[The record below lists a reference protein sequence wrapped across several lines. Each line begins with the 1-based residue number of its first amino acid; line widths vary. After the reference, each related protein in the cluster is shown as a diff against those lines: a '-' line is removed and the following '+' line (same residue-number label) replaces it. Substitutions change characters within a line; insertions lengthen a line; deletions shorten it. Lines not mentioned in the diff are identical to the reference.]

1 MKKEKKKKQITE
13 SFVNKKMDKVCEF
26 CMGLR
31 PVIYCKAD
39 AAYLCL
45 SCDAK
50 VHSAN
55 ALSNRHPRTPVCEAC
70 RYRPAHVRCSDH
82 RMFMCH
88 GCDCSLHKDSSQ
100 HQKQVISSFMGCPSA
115 KDFAVLWGFELNKLE
130 NSTLQNQFVLT
141 SCVSVDTGVKD
152 SNFPRQSMSSP
163 QTGGPS
169 LASQAST
176 VTSILGAE
184 YEVGLSSQQTEVFN
198 KGKQQQDTCIILQQ
212 IFDLERLQL
221 TEGDKN
227 SSLIRGKQTTD
238 ISSSTYDTSW
248 KLDQSFQHSLG
259 LGADPHQ
266 ELNVE
271 YFSSPFPPLE
281 NLTLSSTVGN
291 HLQGEPLWQC
301 RSPTQSFQVVLI
313 KFDHLIHHCRLHL
326 QSSVL
331 KAMQLTTWKVAF
343 HLSLQERNPPCNSPE
358 LKGSE
363 SNTEGNAML
372 RHKDKKVRRSGK
384 QNRYAS
390 HKARTDSR
398 KRGKKSKNKELKRIK
413 ALYLS
418 NSPIWLEQI

>member
-1 MKKEKKKKQITE
+1 
-13 SFVNKKMDKVCEF
+13 MDKVCEF

-141 SCVSVDTGVKD
+141 SCVSVDTGVKN

-184 YEVGLSSQQTEVFN
+184 YEVGLSSQHTEVFN

-266 ELNVE
+266 ELN
-271 YFSSPFPPLE
+271 
-281 NLTLSSTVGN
+281 
-291 HLQGEPLWQC
+291 GEPLWQC
-301 RSPTQSFQVVLI
+301 RSPTQSFQDASVA
-313 KFDHLIHHCRLHL
+313 
-326 QSSVL
+326 SSVYIIQSANL
-331 KAMQLTTWKVAF
+331 DKDIGLFSCEGCSYQIRPSYSSLPPSLTKFGAESNATDYMEGCFSPVIAREE
-343 HLSLQERNPPCNSPE
+343 SPCNSPE

-398 KRGKKSKNKELKRIK
+398 KRVRGCSF
-413 ALYLS
+413 S
-418 NSPIWLEQI
+418 